1 MKSRS
6 TPYTTRSGLQIG
18 CRYEAPR
25 RIETL
30 SRDASRLQ
38 SALLSPASAPAPLWV
53 RLLWRWL

>member
-1 MKSRS
+1 MKSRV

-38 SALLSPASAPAPLWV
+38 SALLSGGGPVPLWV